1 MWRHSRAVQPGQ
13 PAANTRHSSHL
24 SGIILPIHSPLPP
37 VAPHHPLPLQLAQTM
52 CERSTQR
59 QGLTPRDASNGLVA
73 LARAVPEFL
82 RIEDPRVMGDGSMRP
97 RSVAISRTASITGV
111 AAKLKALAADPDA
124 AVLSLFGP
132 GAERAAA
139 GTPGTGIGAGAG
151 VQPSPTASKGAGAP
165 VPSSPSQSL
174 KPRALQLEGEE
185 EGEGGQEAAQP
196 SLPTG
201 GVGGGGGSSALPPP
215 PLSAKKLRPPGLPLP
230 PPSPMRSGRMTPT
243 RSRAVALGLG
253 LAAGAGGPS
262 GHGGAGTAAG
272 APGAAQPQ
280 DSAVPAAAEPADP
293 EGAALLQKL
302 LHRQATGSAQKAVQG
317 GSERGKCEGVVDGG
331 DVGVLMSPGG
341 KTPGKAGRDARTP
354 GRTAVQDAMLGSMR
368 RSSARQSSRRLRELD
383 GAEEAAV
390 GGNVGEEEA
399 GPKPKRL
406 EELLG

>member
-1 MWRHSRAVQPGQ
+1 MPR
-13 PAANTRHSSHL
+13 
-24 SGIILPIHSPLPP
+24 
-37 VAPHHPLPLQLAQTM
+37 QLAQTM

-97 RSVAISRTASITGV
+97 RSVTISRTASITAV
-111 AAKLKALAADPDA
+111 TAKLKALAADPDA
-124 AVLSLFGP
+124 AVVSLFGP

-139 GTPGTGIGAGAG
+139 GTPGAGAGAG
-151 VQPSPTASKGAGAP
+151 AGAQPSPTASKGAGTA
-165 VPSSPSQSL
+165 VPGSPSQSL
-174 KPRALQLEGEE
+174 KPRALKLEGEE
-185 EGEGGQEAAQP
+185 EGAGGQEAAGSMAQP
-196 SLPTG
+196 SLSMG
-201 GVGGGGGSSALPPP
+201 GVGGGGVSSALPPP

-243 RSRAVALGLG
+243 RSRAAALGLG
-253 LAAGAGGPS
+253 VAAGAGGAS
-262 GHGGAGTAAG
+262 GHGDAGPAAG
-272 APGAAQPQ
+272 APGTSQPL
-280 DSAVPAAAEPADP
+280 DRALPAAGGPADP

-302 LHRQATGSAQKAVQG
+302 LHRQDPGSVQKAAHG
-317 GSERGKCEGVVDGG
+317 GAEGGKCEVDAGAVG
-331 DVGVLMSPGG
+331 AGVLMSPGG

-390 GGNVGEEEA
+390 GGNAGEEEA
-399 GPKPKRL
+399 GPKPRRL
-406 EELLG
+406 EEMLG